1 MACLALALPPGV
13 AAAQTQKA
21 PPGNSGV
28 QEYVET
34 YPDGSG
40 NRASNRAGNVLTE
53 GVPPRSGV
61 VSAATRR
68 ELGRRGAG
76 GAAEFAEVTAPEPT
90 RRGSAG
96 DTGGDSALTGVVH
109 TAGGEGP
116 DGMGIFLPLFMLV
129 TLVAAAGYA
138 AGRRAGH

>member
-1 MACLALALPPGV
+1 M

-40 NRASNRAGNVLTE
+40 DRASNPAGNVLTD
-53 GVPPRSGV
+53 GVPPRNGV

-68 ELGRRGAG
+68 ELGRRGAD
-76 GAAEFAEVTAPEPT
+76 FAEVTAPEPA
-90 RRGSAG
+90 RRGSPG
-96 DTGGDSALTGVVH
+96 DPGGDSALTAAVRS
-109 TAGGEGP
+109 AGGEGP

-129 TLVAAAGYA
+129 ALVAAIGYA
-138 AGRRAGH
+138 VGRRAAH